1 MIATKRSDT
10 YWSTDENHRC
20 NIFIIYSKSKRQQ
33 RLKILVNFLN
43 VSISLK
49 KFSENQSNSIIEIS
63 LAFISIYYYIYTRLK
78 ILFLKEN
85 IDTKLERRKKME
97 SIIATTIVNKKL
109 SFLCQIFHSTDSIH
123 DQSTRYDNRDDKRQQ
138 EGWVSRKRSILQDRR
153 MKLNERARGSDV
165 TAAAERAGRV
175 DDERRELRT
184 DLNTIRS
191 GFNRN
196 RATKPIA
203 RCKQKRDG
211 GGSEMDRGEGRCM
224 KREGER
230 EPSAEIRNADWCGH
244 TRCNRTPI
252 EYEIAPRRACARGWG
267 QWMKDREGRLGRI
280 STPIPPPFHVSTNFQ
295 FPVDRQTWENKMG
308 ETRCW
313 NVLRVAR

>member
-1 MIATKRSDT
+1 
-10 YWSTDENHRC
+10 
-20 NIFIIYSKSKRQQ
+20 
-33 RLKILVNFLN
+33 
-43 VSISLK
+43 
-49 KFSENQSNSIIEIS
+49 
-63 LAFISIYYYIYTRLK
+63 
-78 ILFLKEN
+78 
-85 IDTKLERRKKME
+85 ME